1 MEVSPEP
8 LQSELDTLSKLCGDV
23 VKVGFEYL
31 AVIRSRWES
40 SQLPLPQRREAIEK
54 FAEEMA
60 EEMDYYEALFEEI
73 IAESEAA

>member
-60 EEMDYYEALFEEI
+60 EEKEEALEQFVRKT
-73 IAESEAA
+73 